1 MDIDIVDFPKSFIE
15 YSDYYSVFCEVFSL
29 MEKRER
35 IAELKEGIIIEIR
48 NKETGHNIPH
58 IHAHYQ
64 GDNVSISLID
74 CSILAGN
81 IPRKNQ
87 MIAVDWVSNNLEELR
102 TKWEN
107 KHGIIRF
114 PDMNA
119 KRPEY

>member
-1 MDIDIVDFPKSFIE
+1 MDADIVKFPKSLID
-15 YSDYYSVFCEVFSL
+15 YHDYYHVFCDVFSL

-35 IAELKEGIIIEIR
+35 IAVIREGIVIEIR
-48 NKETGHNIPH
+48 NKEDGHSTPH

-64 GDNVSISLID
+64 GDNISISLID
-74 CSILAGN
+74 CSVLAGN

-87 MIAVDWVSNNLEELR
+87 KIALDWVKNNLDELR

-107 KHGIIRF
+107 KHGIIIF

-119 KRPEY
+119 KIPE